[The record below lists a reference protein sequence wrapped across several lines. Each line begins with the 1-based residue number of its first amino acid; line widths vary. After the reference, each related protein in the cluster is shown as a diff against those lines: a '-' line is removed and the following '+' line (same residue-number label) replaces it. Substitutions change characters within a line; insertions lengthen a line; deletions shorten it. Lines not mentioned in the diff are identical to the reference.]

1 MVPETA
7 APTTEVRRRFTGLPL
22 WGVVVAA
29 GLVIVCAGLRS
40 LADIVAPIFLILTLV
55 ITFQPLRTVFVRRR
69 FPRWLASL
77 LVLILIF
84 LMMGVILG
92 AVTLSVTRLIE
103 VAQDPKYFQAYA
115 NVYNGALDL
124 LERAGVS
131 NKDLRNML
139 SQINVGSVTSAAQT
153 VLRGLLSG
161 ITSGFSLGGLMALTA
176 IFLAFDGASAGARM
190 QAIRRL
196 RPETAAAF
204 DDFALRVRRYWIVTT
219 VFGLI
224 VAVIDVIA
232 LLIIGVPLVFTWGV
246 LAFVTNY
253 IPNVGFVIGLI
264 PPTLI
269 AFLDGGPGAAIAVLI
284 SFVVINF
291 VIQTLIQPRFTG
303 DAAGIN
309 ATVAFLSLIF
319 WAAILGPLGALLA
332 VPATLF
338 VKTILV
344 DHSTSG
350 RWFGELINADDGD
363 KRRPP
368 AAGPRIPRRVSARRP
383 PTVQE
388 APHAPAAPAGE
399 S

>member
-1 MVPETA
+1 
-7 APTTEVRRRFTGLPL
+7 
-22 WGVVVAA
+22 
-29 GLVIVCAGLRS
+29 
-40 LADIVAPIFLILTLV
+40 V
-55 ITFQPLRTVFVRRR
+55 ITFQPLRMVFVRRR
-69 FPRWLASL
+69 FPSWLASL

-84 LMMGVILG
+84 LMMGMILG

-115 NVYNGALDL
+115 DVYNGALNL
-124 LERAGVS
+124 LRKAGVS
-131 NKDLRNML
+131 DKDLRGLL
-139 SQINVGSVTSAAQT
+139 SQIDVGSVTGAAQG

-196 RPETAAAF
+196 RPDTAAAF
-204 DDFALRVRRYWIVTT
+204 ADFSIRVRRYWIVTT
-219 VFGLI
+219 VFGLV

-232 LLIIGVPLVFTWGV
+232 LMIIGVPLVFTWGV

-253 IPNVGFVIGLI
+253 IPNIGFVIGLI

-309 ATVAFLSLIF
+309 ATVAFISLIF

-344 DHSTSG
+344 DHSANG

-363 KRRPP
+363 KKRPRPARPRSGRRVRRP
-368 AAGPRIPRRVSARRP
+368 RP
-383 PTVQE
+383 Q
-388 APHAPAAPAGE
+388 AAPAAPAEE